1 VIGTRH
7 GMFGVRGSGDTSGY
21 GGLVRPVSLPG
32 RSPQP
37 YGGYFDETPPP
48 RVLAFGNDG
57 TIAAP
62 GAEAAVVATLRRDD
76 GGLDRMTTA
85 LAQAHAYGVP
95 VDWDAYFAPTRPRRI
110 PLPTYA
116 FQRRRYWLTEA
127 PHTGP
132 ADLAAAGLERPAHP
146 LIGAGVQL
154 ADTEGHLFTA
164 SLSLDSQPW
173 LADHTV
179 GGEVILPGTAM
190 VELALRAGEQVGAEW
205 VDELVLE
212 APLVLPGDDTV
223 QVQLTVGAVDDTG
236 GRRVSLY
243 SRRGGLGAWTRHAHG
258 TVSPTWEPPADG
270 FAEWPPI
277 GAAPMTV
284 DAVYDRAAQAGM
296 TYGPA
301 FRGLNRLWRR
311 GDEYFLESRLPD
323 ETTSDAGQYGLHP
336 ALTDA
341 VLHGCLAA
349 MTDRNTLTHAAVLPF
364 TWTGVGLYTLGAE
377 AVRARVTALGDTEFR
392 VDLADDAG
400 EPVGQI
406 ATLSFRPAGSLLQGA
421 TQALSTVRWTSLAA
435 PADTGTDSE
444 LWVLGDALGH
454 QLADAGI
461 EFGRCADATA
471 AGGSGPVL
479 LDVAPATTPDDVA
492 RAALDVV
499 RRVLSDIRAWLAAT
513 GDPAARLAVI
523 THRAVGTTPD
533 EDVTDLASAAVW
545 GLIRTAQAEYPGRFV
560 LVDLDDETSSAR
572 ALPSALRTAEEQIA
586 IRDGHL
592 STPRIGPLRTEAT
605 APPLADPDQT
615 VLITGGT
622 GGLGG
627 LLARHLVTAQHV
639 RHLLLV
645 SRRGETSPGAAELVA
660 ELTALGAEVRVAAC
674 DIADYAATAAL
685 LRSLPD
691 DRPLGAVIHAAGVLD
706 DGTVETL
713 TDAQLE
719 RVLRAKVDG
728 AMNLHLLT
736 ENLELSG
743 FLTYSSVAGVLGTPG
758 QANYAAGNAFLD
770 ALVQHRRAHGLPGVS
785 LAWGPWAS
793 DAGMTEG
800 LSEVD
805 HARLSRWGLL
815 PLDAADGCAL
825 FDAAR
830 AADRP
835 LAIPCRIQL
844 TRSTDAQLIPAMLRD
859 MVRAAP
865 RVRPATS
872 APKVD
877 DTAGERE
884 RLRAHLIGLPAAQ
897 RRDELVRIVTRHAAE
912 VANLA
917 SADEVAADLPL
928 MSLGFDSLAS
938 LELRNRLVHQLGLTG
953 HLSANAVFQ
962 TPTPTGLAARIAA
975 ILTGD
980 DEPTAAR
987 EPAPD
992 QVRLPDDI
1000 VPAATSGP
1008 AALATAAHLFVTG
1021 ATGFAGSFLVRELL
1035 DRTSATVHCLVE
1047 SPNAPQGVAQLRDAM
1062 RGYRL
1067 WDDATAERLIVVP
1080 GALDDAHLGLTE
1092 AEFDVLARTVD
1103 GVFHCAAVVEGTA
1116 PADGMT
1122 AVLRLAA
1129 RHRTVPVHHLSTF
1142 AVFGPQDT
1150 AGSARTE
1157 DAPIGPSDALTS
1169 EHAQAG
1175 WIAEEMAVR
1184 ARERG
1189 LPVSIYRLPPT
1200 DLLWRVVQGCVQAGV
1215 APATELAGDI
1225 IPVDYAA
1232 KAVAALACDGG
1243 ATGATFHLSNPE
1255 PVPFASI
1262 IAALAA
1268 RGYPL
1273 AELPAGLWADMIG
1286 GDPDNAAHPVLQAF
1300 SEIAFEQPVH
1310 DRSSFE
1316 STATR
1321 AALTAIGVSGPPAS
1335 AATIAATIDY
1345 FIETGRLPAA
1355 QEASTR

>member
-1 VIGTRH
+1 
-7 GMFGVRGSGDTSGY
+7 Y
-21 GGLVRPVSLPG
+21 N
-32 RSPQP
+32 
-37 YGGYFDETPPP
+37 PPP
-48 RVLAFGNDG
+48 RVLPSGNHA
-57 TIAAP
+57 TISP
-62 GAEAAVVATLRRDD
+62 TRPLGAVVATLRRDD